1 MRKECTVIA
10 AAIILLMTIPSVSVF
25 PGNFDDTYRGGIIAD
40 DGAPPVISLLS
51 PSNGS
56 IVKPFSLLDLDV
68 TDNVAV
74 SHVLYNWDWID
85 NVTLDSPYDL
95 FARTSE
101 VGHYLYVY
109 ANDTSDTWTK
119 AVFYFIS
126 DGTKPDVSLTTPT
139 NNSVQLSGTDINAT
153 ITDLHLTDV
162 FYSWDTLE
170 ILNIWTEPYST
181 QLIGGD
187 GSHTLHVYAND
198 SAGNW
203 IGSNFTF
210 ITDDDAPVINLRDLT
225 NGTAR
230 QSNSV
235 VDIDIVDA
243 STMTVLYNWN
253 NNLDNTTWVEPYQT
267 IVPNGEILHTLRVF
281 ANDSF
286 GRWQQS
292 VFQFIGDNTPPELL
306 LTSPTNNSL
315 QFSGTEVA
323 ISVTD
328 THLES
333 VIYNWDDDINQMWS
347 GTTLIPL
354 GDGIHSLN
362 IFANDS
368 AENIMIVSCV
378 FDVDDSP
385 PVVIGP
391 EDFESTFHGELEINW
406 VVVDAHPENYVV
418 LVNESEAESG
428 TWQSGGLSFD
438 IPGEFYQ
445 THWPYVLNCT
455 IIFSDSLGNTATD
468 TVFLTI
474 VSPPPPID
482 YTVPD
487 YTIPDDSLDSLVIGI
502 VIGSI
507 IGFGTI
513 IIIFA
518 IRKHKRMALM
528 LSR

>member
-1 MRKECTVIA
+1 
-10 AAIILLMTIPSVSVF
+10 MTIPSVLVF
-25 PGNFDDTYRGGIIAD
+25 PGNFDDPYRGRGGLIAD

-56 IVKPFSLLDLDV
+56 IVKPFSLLDLNV

-109 ANDTSDTWTK
+109 ANDTSNTWSK

-126 DGTKPDVSLTTPT
+126 DGTTPDVSLATPT
-139 NNSVQLSGTDINAT
+139 NSSVQLSGTDINAT
-153 ITDLHLTDV
+153 ITDLHLTEV
-162 FYSWDTLE
+162 FYSWDDLE

-187 GSHTLHVYAND
+187 GSHTFHVYAYD
-198 SAGNW
+198 SAGNG
-203 IGSNFTF
+203 IETNFVF
-210 ITDDDAPVINLRDLT
+210 ITDDDTPSINLRDLT
-225 NGTAR
+225 NGSAR
-230 QSNSV
+230 QSNSI
-235 VDIDIVDA
+235 VDIDVIDA
-243 STMTVLYNWN
+243 STNTVLYNWN
-253 NNLDNTTWVEPYQT
+253 SDSQNATWFEPYQT
-267 IVPNGEILHTLRVF
+267 VVPNGESLHTLRVF

-286 GRWQQS
+286 GRWQHT
-292 VFQFIGDNTPPELL
+292 VFQFIGDNTPPEIILI
-306 LTSPTNNSL
+306 SPGNSSL
-315 QFSGTEVA
+315 VFSGTEVS

-333 VIYNWDDDINQMWS
+333 VIYNWDNDINQTWS

-354 GDGIHSLN
+354 GDGMHSLN

-385 PVVIGP
+385 PTVQGV
-391 EDFESTFHGELEINW
+391 EDFESDFYGGLEIIY
-406 VVVDAHPENYVV
+406 VAADAHPESYIV
-418 LVNESEAESG
+418 LVNGTEADSG
-428 TWQSGGLSFD
+428 SWYTGALIID
-438 IPGEFYQ
+438 IPHEFWE

-455 IIFSDSLGNTATD
+455 IILSDSLGNSASD
-468 TVFLTI
+468 TVMVTI
-474 VSPPPPID
+474 VSPPPPVDYPVSTGGID
-482 YTVPD
+482 HSVVGTFF
-487 YTIPDDSLDSLVIGI
+487 
-502 VIGSI
+502 
-507 IGFGTI
+507 IGFALFSAGFVVLVL
-513 IIIFA
+513 FA
-518 IRKHKRMALM
+518 MKREGL
-528 LSR
+528 LFSS